1 MSSLKISEIKDANLR
16 RVAERIDNGDNVL
29 ISNELPIFMI
39 EAAKSGIKHSE
50 VAKICEPIISDLPKG
65 MKNPDLIFR
74 RMLEEYKDQ
83 ESYKESYNK
92 KYKEF
97 CDRRDKINKVFK
109 FVSPAL
115 CFINHLTVSMDFSMN
130 NPRPSSIVERLNT
143 LYNGALRD
151 ARFMPTALAKYII
164 PLPKGVI
171 IE

>member
-50 VAKICEPIISDLPKG
+50 VAKICEPIISDLPKPF
-65 MKNPDLIFR
+65 NDYSFFR
-74 RMLEEYKDQ
+74 CMLEDYKDQ
-83 ESYKESYNK
+83 ESRIESYNK

-115 CFINHLTVSMDFSMN
+115 CYINHLTESINFSMN
-130 NPRPSSIVERLNT
+130 NSRPSGIAEKLEPFYKRV
-143 LYNGALRD
+143 LRD
-151 ARFMPTALAKYII
+151 ERSMPTALEKYII
-164 PLPKGVI
+164 PLPKGVV